1 MAQAPVKT
9 GRLEAAYAATQWA
22 HKSIIWWLPIL
33 YLFIADSFY
42 LRTYDSAQV
51 KITLVQMGGI
61 CLFSLWVCRLLEE
74 NKKGLLSKTDLAT
87 LAPFMAYF
95 AWGII
100 SYMHAPYKYSSLDGF
115 LRRIFYMT
123 VPLIVVREFDEK
135 GTTRLTKILMLAA
148 WITIGYGMLQWFD
161 VTFFPKPG
169 PGNGPDPFIWRG
181 AFTPRVFSTFGN
193 PNFFGNFL
201 VLIFPVLVSQFLK
214 TRRFSVLLLIGM
226 LLWNLVSTGTK
237 GAWLGFTAASLFL
250 AGAYFWFFDRDTLS
264 RHARSLVAAGVLAGL
279 TAVGGVVYKLKQDPQ
294 LTSMNFRLH
303 TWEATWEMISTQP
316 LMGTGI
322 WSFWTIYPAFRH
334 PAIFH
339 IEGKHNTETDHSED
353 EWLEVLFDEGILGF
367 GIFLW
372 LIVATCAI
380 GYAALGQMTAG
391 LKPGTRAPPRAYD
404 LLGYLVAF
412 QGMLAHNT
420 FDVSMRFVSSGV
432 FLGLLS
438 GMVVNLAR
446 GSSLAE
452 LHKAEPEAPGGTT
465 ALQTL
470 SSFLIWPARL
480 VGWGGVGWLTVKLLK
495 DFDKLQGPLYAMQH
509 SGEVLQWWISWGC
522 FLFIVGA
529 QSFIFARLTFLS
541 RNALVPLIVAGTM
554 FPLSLSWGLFKADVH
569 HNIAIFFSKQKN
581 WEQAL
586 KNYLEVGKLNPA
598 YVMSFYFKG
607 NVFNDRFDMRKVFN
621 ENWGDS
627 GGVARDDFERALD
640 AYEHVRSNAPNY
652 VQMHHQVGVLYLKR
666 AEYERQNNR
675 PAEAEKYMD
684 LALKRFEL
692 YSMHDPV
699 FPPNWHRIA
708 EIHMTRNDLDKAVTA
723 YRNLVEAPFCAA
735 DDRLSQPEKWRKS
748 VLAYMRHRPV
758 DGKWVHRHDDSD
770 AYARLG
776 NVYYMKGELA
786 LAERAYKDALAVEPG
801 NQMAQKNLQVVY
813 MKAQQE
819 GRLKVTPPRAPGQQP
834 LLEILAP
841 KALPPPPPKPPGP
854 GPVRK

>member
-9 GRLEAAYAATQWA
+9 ARLEAAHAATQWA
-22 HKSIIWWLPIL
+22 HRSIVWWLPIL

-42 LRTYDSAQV
+42 LRTYDSAMV

-61 CLFSLWVCRLLEE
+61 CLFSLWLCRLLEE
-74 NKKGLLSKTDLAT
+74 GRRGLFNKSDLAV
-87 LAPFMAYF
+87 LAPFLAYF

-100 SYMHAPYKYSSLDGF
+100 SYVHAPYKYSSLDGL
-115 LRRIFYMT
+115 LRRVFYMT
-123 VPLIVVREFDEK
+123 VPLIIVREFHDAAIQ
-135 GTTRLTKILMLAA
+135 RLTRILMLAS
-148 WITIGYGMLQWFD
+148 WIAIGYGMLQWFD

-201 VLIFPVLVSQFLK
+201 VLIFPILTMQFLK
-214 TRRFSVLLLIGM
+214 TRKFSTLVLIGM

-237 GAWLGFTAASLFL
+237 GAWLGFTAASLLL
-250 AGAYFWFFDRDTLS
+250 AGGYFWFFDRERLQ
-264 RHARSLVAAGVLAGL
+264 RNFLKLAAVGVLAACA
-279 TAVGGVVYKLKQDPQ
+279 AVGGVIFKLRQDPN

-303 TWEATWEMISTQP
+303 TWKSTWEMITTQP

-322 WSFWTIYPAFRH
+322 WSFWVIYPAFRH

-353 EWLEVLFDEGILGF
+353 EWLEVLYDEGIIGF

-372 LIVATCAI
+372 LIVATCAV
-380 GYAALGQMTAG
+380 GYAALGQLTTG
-391 LKPGTRAPPRAYD
+391 LKTGQRAPPRAYD

-438 GMVVNLAR
+438 GLVVNLSR
-446 GSSLAE
+446 GASLAE
-452 LHKAEPEAPGGTT
+452 LHKPEAEPPAAPG
-465 ALQTL
+465 ALETL

-480 VGWGGVGWLTVKLLK
+480 VGWGATGWLTLTLLK

-529 QSFIFARLTFLS
+529 QSVIFGRLTLLS
-541 RNALVPLIVAGTM
+541 RNALVPLVVAAAM
-554 FPLSLSWGLFKADVH
+554 WPLNMSWGLFKADVH

-586 KNYLEVGKLNPA
+586 KNYLEVGRLNPA

-666 AEYERQNNR
+666 AEWERQQGR
-675 PAEAEKYMD
+675 AAEADKYVD
-684 LALKRFEL
+684 LALQRFRL

-708 EIHMTRNDLDKAVTA
+708 EIHMSRNQLDEAVAA
-723 YRNLVEAPFCAA
+723 YRNLLEAPACAA
-735 DDRLSQPEKWRKS
+735 DERLSQSEGWRKS
-748 VLAYMRHRPV
+748 VLAYMKHKQV
-758 DGKWVHRHDDSD
+758 DGKWVHRHDDPD
-770 AYARLG
+770 AWARLG
-776 NVYYMKGELA
+776 NAYFMKGDLVSAEKSYKEALA
-786 LAERAYKDALAVEPG
+786 LEPG

-813 MKAQQE
+813 MRAQQE
-819 GRLKVTPPRAPGQQP
+819 GRLKLTPPAAPGGQP
-834 LLEILAP
+834 AFEVLAP
-841 KALPPPPPKPPGP
+841 KALPAPK
-854 GPVRK
+854 K

>member
-9 GRLEAAYAATQWA
+9 ARLEAAHAATQWA

-61 CLFSLWVCRLLEE
+61 CLFSLWLCRLLEE
-74 NKKGLLSKTDLAT
+74 GKKGLLSKTDIAT
-87 LAPFMAYF
+87 MAPFMAYF

-100 SYMHAPYKYSSLDGF
+100 SYMHAPYKYSSLDGL

-135 GTTRLTKILMLAA
+135 GTSRLTRILMIAS

-201 VLIFPVLVSQFLK
+201 VLLFPILVAQFMK

-237 GAWLGFTAASLFL
+237 GAWLGFTAASLLL
-250 AGAYFWFFDRDTLS
+250 AGAYFWFFDHERMVRNTKK
-264 RHARSLVAAGVLAGL
+264 LVAVGILAAL
-279 TAVGGVVYKLKQDPQ
+279 AAVGGVIFKLRQDSH

-316 LMGTGI
+316 VFGTGI

-334 PAIFH
+334 SAIFH
-339 IEGKHNTETDHSED
+339 IEGKHNTETDHAED
-353 EWLEVLFDEGILGF
+353 EWLEVLFDEGIIGF

-372 LIVATCAI
+372 LIVSTCAI
-380 GYAALGQMTAG
+380 GYAALGQMTTG
-391 LKPGTRAPPRAYD
+391 LKSGTRAPPRAYD

-446 GSSLAE
+446 GTSLAE
-452 LHKAEPEAPGGTT
+452 LHKAEPAEPEGESS

-470 SSFLIWPARL
+470 STFLIWPARL
-480 VGWGGVGWLTVKLLK
+480 VGWAGSGWLTFTLLK
-495 DFDKLQGPLYAMQH
+495 DFDKLQGPLYSMQQ

-541 RNALVPLIVAGTM
+541 RNALVPLIVGLTM
-554 FPLSLSWGLFKADVH
+554 WPLSLSWGLFKADVH

-621 ENWGDS
+621 ENWGDKN
-627 GGVARDDFERALD
+627 GVERDDFERALD
-640 AYEHVRSNAPNY
+640 AYDHVRSNAPNY

-666 AEYERQNNR
+666 AEWERSQGR

-708 EIHMTRNDLDKAVTA
+708 EIYMSRNNLDKAIEA
-723 YRNLVEAPFCAA
+723 YNNLLLAPFCAA
-735 DDRLSQPEKWRKS
+735 EDWLSQSERGRHS
-748 VLAYMRHRPV
+748 VLAYMTHRQI
-758 DGKWVHRHDDSD
+758 DGKWVHRHDDPD

-776 NVYYMKGELA
+776 NAYFMKGDLA
-786 LAERAYKDALAVEPG
+786 MAERAYRDSLTFDPN

-813 MKAQQE
+813 AKAQQE
-819 GRLKVTPPRAPGQQP
+819 GRLKVTPPAAPGQQP
-834 LLEILAP
+834 KLEIL
-841 KALPPPPPKPPGP
+841 PGP
-854 GPVRK
+854 GAARK

>member
-1 MAQAPVKT
+1 MAQQPVKT
-9 GRLEAAYAATQWA
+9 AHLEAAYSATRWA
-22 HKSIIWWLPIL
+22 NKAIIWWLPIL

-61 CLFSLWVCRLLEE
+61 CMFSLWLCRLFEE
-74 NKKGLLSKTDLAT
+74 GKGLFNKTDLAT

-100 SYMHAPYKYSSLDGF
+100 SFVHAPYKFSSLDGL

-123 VPLIVVREFDEK
+123 VPLIIIREFDEK
-135 GTTRLTKILMLAA
+135 GVTRLTKILIWAS

-161 VTFFPKPG
+161 VTYFPQPG

-181 AFTPRVFSTFGN
+181 AFKPRVFSTFGN

-214 TRRFSVLLLIGM
+214 TRAVSLLLLIAM
-226 LLWNLVSTGTK
+226 LLWNLACTGTK
-237 GAWLGFTAASLFL
+237 GAWLGFTAATLFL
-250 AGAYFWFFDRDTLS
+250 SGTYLWFFDREAL
-264 RHARSLVAAGVLAGL
+264 RANFRKIVLGGVLAGIAGL
-279 TAVGGVVYKLKQDPQ
+279 GGVIFKLQQDPR

-303 TWEATWEMISTQP
+303 TWEATWEMIRTQP

-322 WSFWTIYPAFRH
+322 WSFWTIYPAFRR

-353 EWLEVLFDEGILGF
+353 EWLEVLFDEGIIGF

-372 LIVATCAI
+372 LIVSACAV
-380 GYAALGQMTAG
+380 GYGALGQMTTG
-391 LKPGTRAPPRAYD
+391 LKKGQRAPPRAYD

-438 GMVVNLAR
+438 GLVVNLAR
-446 GSSLAE
+446 GVSLAE
-452 LHKAEPEAPGGTT
+452 LHKQEGERLPGLWETV
-465 ALQTL
+465 
-470 SSFLIWPARL
+470 SSYLIWPARL
-480 VGWGGVGWLTVKLLK
+480 AGWGAVGWATWKFVTE
-495 DFDKLQGPLYAMQH
+495 FARLQGPLYTMQMD
-509 SGEVLQWWISWGC
+509 GEILQWWISWGC

-529 QSFIFARLTFLS
+529 QAVIFARLTWLS
-541 RNALVPLIVAGTM
+541 RNALVPLVVAGM
-554 FPLSLSWGLFKADVH
+554 MWPLELSWGLFKADVH

-621 ENWGDS
+621 ENWGDKD
-627 GGVARDDFERALD
+627 GTPRDDYERALES
-640 AYEHVRSNAPNY
+640 YEQVRAKAPNY
-652 VQMHHQVGVLYLKR
+652 VQMHHQVGILMLKR
-666 AEYERQNNR
+666 AEWERSQGR
-675 PAEAEKYMD
+675 PAEGEKFVD
-684 LALKRFEL
+684 QALERFQR
-692 YSMHDPV
+692 YAMHDPV
-699 FPPNWHRIA
+699 FAPNWHRIA
-708 EIHMTRNDLDKAVTA
+708 EVHLARQQFDKAIEA
-723 YRNLVEAPFCAA
+723 YRNLIDAPWCSA
-735 DDRLSQPEKWRKS
+735 DEGLAQDERWRKS
-748 VLAYMRHRPV
+748 VLAYQDFHQV
-758 DGKWVHRHDDSD
+758 DGKWRHIHADPD
-770 AYARLG
+770 AMARLG
-776 NVYYMKGELA
+776 NVHFMKGDLIQAAEAYRLA
-786 LAERAYKDALAVEPG
+786 LRFQPG
-801 NQMAQKNLQVVY
+801 NEMAVRNLQVVY
-813 MKAQQE
+813 TKAQSE
-819 GRLKVTPPRAPGQQP
+819 GRLKVIPPAVPGQQP
-834 LLEILAP
+834 TFELLP
-841 KALPPPPPKPPGP
+841 KKG
-854 GPVRK
+854 